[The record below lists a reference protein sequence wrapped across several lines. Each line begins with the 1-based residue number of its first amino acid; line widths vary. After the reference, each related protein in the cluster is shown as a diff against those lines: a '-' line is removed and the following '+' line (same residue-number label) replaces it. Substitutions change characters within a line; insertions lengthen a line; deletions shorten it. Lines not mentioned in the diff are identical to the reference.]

1 MKIKKIK
8 INHYK
13 SIKKP
18 IILNGLNLNIFIGQN
33 SCGKGNILDALE
45 YILTNNNDLY
55 DNKADLELDLE
66 FSEEESIKYQLPN
79 IKGSYK
85 LKQGE
90 KYLYFNNKKLTHT
103 ETLEKIFSPK
113 IKRLDSLAFIDFQQ
127 TEKDFETLFN
137 YPNKVEDFKKNL
149 KNHFPK
155 IHANE
160 NALDI
165 NYDHK
170 GLYEGKKRVTID
182 RMGSGFRRIF
192 IILLY
197 IFHPQYEIIL
207 INEPENYLHPAM
219 IKKLLWAMENSR
231 SGQIFFTTHSPLF
244 IKPVTLYQVTRVVKD
259 RESTLA
265 FSLNNKKYD
274 YTRLIRELNADNL
287 EMFFADKVVLVEGMS
302 DRILLRGLLDKFYSG
317 EKDIKVIP
325 TQGKGN
331 MKPYI
336 DVLIMANIP
345 YLIMLDKDIIKGNI
359 LKDLLNHLKIYLP
372 KMNSRE
378 LIASLEEKDIFI
390 LDNGD
395 LENNYPKKYQR
406 EDRKS
411 LNALKAASLISKK
424 EFNSKRMKNLKKI
437 VNSL

>member
-55 DNKADLELDLE
+55 YNKADLELDLE